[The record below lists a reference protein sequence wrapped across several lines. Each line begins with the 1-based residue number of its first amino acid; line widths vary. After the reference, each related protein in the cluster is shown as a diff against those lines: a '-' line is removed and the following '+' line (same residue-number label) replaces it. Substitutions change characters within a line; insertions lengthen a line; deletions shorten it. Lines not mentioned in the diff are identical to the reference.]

1 MNPNYPFVAA
11 RARHQCEY
19 CCAPEVIFNLAFE
32 VEHIIPLAKGGV
44 NELQNLALACRICN
58 LRKSDF
64 IDGIDT
70 VSQEQVRLFNP
81 RLDTWEEHF
90 VFNRESNQIQG
101 RTPIGRATVERLRMN
116 TPEQI
121 TARSLWVALGIF
133 GNE

>member
-1 MNPNYPFVAA
+1 MNPKYPFVAA
-11 RARHQCEY
+11 RAKHQCEY
-19 CCAPEVIFNLAFE
+19 CYAPEVIFNLAFE
-32 VEHIIPLAKGGV
+32 VEHIIPLAKGGA
-44 NELQNLALACRICN
+44 NDLQNLALACRICN

-64 IDGIDT
+64 IDSIDT
-70 VSQEQVRLFNP
+70 VTQEQVRLFNP
-81 RLDTWEEHF
+81 RLDTWQEHF
-90 VFNRESNQIQG
+90 VFNRESCQIQG